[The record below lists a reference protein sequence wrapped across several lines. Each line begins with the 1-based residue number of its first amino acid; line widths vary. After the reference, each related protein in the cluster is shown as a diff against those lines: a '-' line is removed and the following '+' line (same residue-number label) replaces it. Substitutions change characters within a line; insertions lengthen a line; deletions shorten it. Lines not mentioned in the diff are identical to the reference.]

1 VNAETTREA
10 MRIQA
15 DHALRALEAVA
26 SRLMMTI
33 SATVDGGE
41 QDGALGASLA
51 RDAKDLGEI
60 ERTLSQRFEA
70 WFPFRSHW
78 PCGGDVLRLQ
88 IELLNGPL
96 PLELGLPDLLQRD
109 ADDEAA
115 VSLRPIKL

>member
-1 VNAETTREA
+1 MGLVHTW
-10 MRIQA
+10 QA
-15 DHALRALEAVA
+15 AKGARGSAQSVARA
-26 SRLMMTI
+26 
-33 SATVDGGE
+33 
-41 QDGALGASLA
+41 
-51 RDAKDLGEI
+51 
-60 ERTLSQRFEA
+60 RTLSQRFEA